1 MSAMRH
7 DVFRQDRLR
16 VDASSWQKAPWNE
29 IPSHKLNCH
38 MGAYPLHFPDTRVKL
53 AYDDQ
58 AIYLMFR
65 VQDRYVRALAQTD
78 QDRVY
83 QDSGVEFFF
92 TPGLDVEQGYFNLEM
107 NCGGTILFH
116 FQTLPR
122 QNPVEIPVSDCA
134 LILRDASLPKVVNP
148 EIQAPVLWFLGARIP
163 FDLLS
168 SYTTVIQPEQG
179 KSWRANFYKCADHT
193 SHPHWLTWAPVNLPV
208 PDFHQ
213 PQFFGTLCFR

>member
-1 MSAMRH
+1 
-7 DVFRQDRLR
+7 
-16 VDASSWQKAPWNE
+16 VDASSWQKAPWDE
-29 IPSHKLNCH
+29 VSSQKLNCH
-38 MGAYPLHFPDTRVKL
+38 MGAYPPHFPDTRVKL
-53 AYDDQ
+53 AYDEQ

-83 QDSGVEFFF
+83 QDSCVEFFF
-92 TPGLDVEQGYFNLEM
+92 TPGPDPEQGYFNLEM

-134 LILRDASLPKVVNP
+134 LILRDASLPKVMSP
-148 EIQAPVLWFLGARIP
+148 EVQDPVRWFLGARIP

-168 SYTTVIQPEQG
+168 TSVSCSLVIPFSSNVPITGYLSIVRLVPRAFISREMPERPG
-179 KSWRANFYKCADHT
+179 I
-193 SHPHWLTWAPVNLPV
+193 
-208 PDFHQ
+208 
-213 PQFFGTLCFR
+213 